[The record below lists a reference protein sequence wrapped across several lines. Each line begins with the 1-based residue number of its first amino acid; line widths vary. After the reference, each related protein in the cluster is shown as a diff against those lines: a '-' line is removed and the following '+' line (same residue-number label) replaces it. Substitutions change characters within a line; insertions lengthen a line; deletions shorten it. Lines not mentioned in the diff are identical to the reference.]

1 MLKAQR
7 ENRPIVSTYST
18 NGVAVRN
25 RAGDHTDNVSVKV
38 LTDELLVTDF
48 DPANELQRIRSMK
61 QLGRRRPYAQGRS
74 QLDAY
79 TAELLALH
87 DSGARPA
94 DLQAWLKMPP
104 RRMTV
109 AHSTVARWLR
119 RTLDKRAADRERR

>member
-1 MLKAQR
+1 M
-7 ENRPIVSTYST
+7 S
-18 NGVAVRN
+18 
-25 RAGDHTDNVSVKV
+25 
-38 LTDELLVTDF
+38 DF
-48 DPANELQRIRSMK
+48 DSSAELQRIRRMK
-61 QLGRRRPYAQGRS
+61 RLGRRRPYARGRS

-119 RTLDKRAADRERR
+119 RTLEKRDSDRSYD